1 MIKMLRYAYSM
12 AKNKRDIDAQVK
24 REDIAAHALDLFL
37 AKGYEA
43 TSMAM
48 ISASAGIAP
57 NTIYWYFAGK
67 DEVFVAAL
75 DRLTQRLLAEFASQ
89 NLETNA
95 QRLGWLM
102 KQLGQYRQLISTVH
116 ARLTQ
121 SDTVNQ
127 WHDGFHQMLEAVIV
141 EQLRKSGTPEK
152 LIRMMTTVG
161 VFVVEGLL
169 VHPHTAQQQ
178 EAIMAWLL
186 TGTADKPTQATES
199 TKPNKG

>member
-1 MIKMLRYAYSM
+1 M
-12 AKNKRDIDAQVK
+12 ARNKRDIDAQVK
-24 REDIAAHALDLFL
+24 REDIAAHALALFL
-37 AKGYEA
+37 AHGYES

-48 ISASAGIAP
+48 ISRSAAIAP
-57 NTIYWYFAGK
+57 NTIYWYFEGK

-127 WHDGFHQMLEAVIV
+127 WHDGFHQMLEAVMV

-178 EAIMAWLL
+178 DAIMSWLL
-186 TGTADKPTQATES
+186 TGRADTATKTA
-199 TKPNKG
+199 TKPSKG

>member
-1 MIKMLRYAYSM
+1 M

-48 ISASAGIAP
+48 ISANAGIAP
-57 NTIYWYFAGK
+57 NTIYWYFVGK

-75 DRLTQRLLAEFASQ
+75 DRLTHMLLADYSGQDFES
-89 NLETNA
+89 NA
-95 QRLGWLM
+95 QRLKWLM
-102 KQLGQYRQLISTVH
+102 QQLGRYRQLIGTVH
-116 ARLTQ
+116 ARLAQ
-121 SDTVNQ
+121 SETVNQ
-127 WHDGFHQMLEAVIV
+127 WHDGFHRMLEAVIID
-141 EQLRKSGTPEK
+141 QLRKSGTPEK

-169 VHPHTAQQQ
+169 VHPHSSHQQ
-178 EAIMAWLL
+178 EAILAWLL
-186 TGTADKPTQATES
+186 SGSTEKPRQSKKT

>member
-1 MIKMLRYAYSM
+1 M
-12 AKNKRDIDAQVK
+12 AKNKRDIDTQVK

-37 AKGYEA
+37 ANGYEA
-43 TSMAM
+43 TSMAV
-48 ISASAGIAP
+48 ISANAGIAP

-75 DRLTQRLLAEFASQ
+75 DRLTQLLLAEYSEQCFK
-89 NLETNA
+89 TNA
-95 QRLGWLM
+95 QRLAWLLQ
-102 KQLGQYRQLISTVH
+102 QLGRYRQLIGTVH

-127 WHDGFHQMLEAVIV
+127 WHEGFHHMLEAVIV

-152 LIRMMTTVG
+152 LIRLMTTVG

-178 EAIMAWLL
+178 EAIMTWLL
-186 TGTADKPTQATES
+186 SGTTEKPNKPSKPTKT